1 MRPSLPDWSEDGAG
15 GIGGGGLDRR
25 LGSALAHGRFIKPPP
40 RGACG
45 RIIQAMP
52 TPRAENWTLHSL
64 RLLLATLAWLFWP
77 SITQAVD
84 YGNGVAVW
92 IEQGEAVATSLV
104 SGRREIP
111 LDAQETVTGSGANG
125 INAVVVTSRRLLG
138 FSSRTLAWIKRDRDL
153 NEKILERQVLPTF
166 SVVRT
171 DKHLHGFRGAN
182 GIWLDEPLGIRESV
196 KMTRTTDYGAV
207 FVTNERLIGFASLLG
222 DFSSKTL
229 GVHEHIT
236 RLDNE
241 KGLIIVTTSNRIFV
255 FGSRLS
261 GWEEFE

>member
-1 MRPSLPDWSEDGAG
+1 
-15 GIGGGGLDRR
+15 
-25 LGSALAHGRFIKPPP
+25 
-40 RGACG
+40 
-45 RIIQAMP
+45 MP
-52 TPRAENWTLHSL
+52 TSRAENQTLL
-64 RLLLATLAWLFWP
+64 QPRLLLATLALFCWP
-77 SITQAVD
+77 SVTQAVD
-84 YGNGVAVW
+84 YGNEVSVW
-92 IEQGEAVATSLV
+92 IEQDRAVATSVV
-104 SGRREIP
+104 SGRREVP
-111 LDAQETVTGSGANG
+111 LDAQEAVTGSGANG

-138 FSSRTLAWIKRDRDL
+138 FSSRTFTWAKTDRDL
-153 NEKILERQVLPTF
+153 NEKVLDRRVLPTF

-171 DKHLHGFRGAN
+171 DKHLYGFRGAN
-182 GIWLDEPLGIRESV
+182 GIWLDEALGIQETV

-229 GVHEHIT
+229 GIHEHIT
-236 RLDNE
+236 QLDNE